1 MTVDGLR
8 NWVNYGVRN
17 YLQHPERQKDFFSL
31 QSADSPAVMQRE
43 RHGTLLVDVERK
55 LVLYLRGLWQ
65 DSEVLVPY
73 STAFATLRK
82 PQPYYDSLG
91 MRLPDVL
98 DDLPGARALDRYR
111 ATLAHMVGH
120 RRWSTPQIADNWS
133 PFQRLAVE
141 FFEDARIDTLLIQTY
156 PGLRALFLALHPK
169 PAEEAWIQRPP
180 PACAIA

>member
-1 MTVDGLR
+1 MR